1 VRPEDAIDG
10 IGCGSLSWRRF
21 LGMMLLGSYKCN
33 KHQWKR
39 PCARHPRDTHGHRGE
54 ETLAEGWES
63 GSLIAGPCESVAQS
77 KFIEGGVGGGGGA
90 LGQSGPFGLALSDWS
105 NPPVVA
111 NLGGTPPHQVLG
123 FAGGVPAW
131 DWWTIT
137 VKKQKIIFVSRLP
150 IICRRVFWPHLIKL
164 PERSSD

>member
-1 VRPEDAIDG
+1 MFVGGAEYLWGQSQRPERAHAIATLTDPRPDPLAIQWTADCMYHSCRKEDAKTQWHKEYVRPEDAIDG

-77 KFIEGGVGGGGGA
+77 KFIEGGVGGGGGV
-90 LGQSGPFGLALSDWS
+90 GPKRTFRFGAVWL
-105 NPPVVA
+105 V
-111 NLGGTPPHQVLG
+111 
-123 FAGGVPAW
+123 
-131 DWWTIT
+131 
-137 VKKQKIIFVSRLP
+137 
-150 IICRRVFWPHLIKL
+150 
-164 PERSSD
+164 